1 MVGFLTSSKDLVKGN
16 YMSQATITSKGQ
28 VTIPAVV
35 RNGMKVGAGD
45 KLEFIELTNGRYE
58 VIAVTREV
66 KTLKGLFKANKT
78 VSIEEMNSAISKAA
92 SK

>member
-1 MVGFLTSSKDLVKGN
+1 
-16 YMSQATITSKGQ
+16 MSQATITSKGQ

-35 RNGMKVGAGD
+35 RNRMKVGAGD

-66 KTLKGLFKANKT
+66 KTLKGFFKANKT
-78 VSIEEMNSAISKAA
+78 VSIEEMNSEISRAA

>member
-1 MVGFLTSSKDLVKGN
+1 
-16 YMSQATITSKGQ
+16 MSQATVTSKGQ
-28 VTIPAVV
+28 ITIPAIV

-45 KLEFIELTNGRYE
+45 KLEFVELGNGRYE

-66 KTLKGLFKANKT
+66 TTLKGLLKSDKT
-78 VSIEEMNSAISKAA
+78 VSVEEMNQAISKSV

>member
-1 MVGFLTSSKDLVKGN
+1 
-16 YMSQATITSKGQ
+16 MSQGTITAKGQ

-35 RNGMKVGAGD
+35 
-45 KLEFIELTNGRYE
+45 TNGRYE

-66 KTLKGLFKANKT
+66 KTLKGLFKTNKT
-78 VSIEEMNSAISKAA
+78 ISIEEMNSAISKAA